1 MLGII
6 FAALIASAPA
16 EARRGH
22 HARPVRV
29 QQSRPRH
36 HNHSHWRVVVR
47 PPIPH
52 IAPHGLI
59 WSWIPGHYNY
69 RNVWITGRWDLRIR
83 L

>member
-6 FAALIASAPA
+6 FATLLVSAPA

-22 HARPVRV
+22 HVRPVRV
-29 QQSRPRH
+29 QQHHPRH
-36 HNHSHWRVVVR
+36 HRHLHRRAIVR
-47 PPIPH
+47 PSIPH

-59 WSWIPGHYNY
+59 WTWIPGYYNH
-69 RNVWITGRWDLRIR
+69 RHVWITGHWDLRIR

>member
-6 FAALIASAPA
+6 FATLLAAAPA

-29 QQSRPRH
+29 QQRHRH
-36 HNHSHWRVVVR
+36 HRHHRHPRVVLR
-47 PPIPH
+47 PSVPYM
-52 IAPHGLI
+52 APYGMV
-59 WSWIPGHYNY
+59 WTWIPGHYNQ
-69 RNVWITGRWDLRIR
+69 RHVWIRGHWDLRIR